1 MSDNQKLKIEYSG
14 QTDIGMVRT
23 ENQDSL
29 GKFPPDSLDMYQEKG
44 LLFVVADGMGGHTG
58 GKQASSI
65 AVETTGTVYYQ
76 SSRNP
81 SEALKEA
88 IISANKKIFQTAES
102 TSGLSK
108 MGTTCTALVM
118 VNDQAI
124 IGHVGDSRIYRIEN
138 GKIEQ
143 LTSDHTK
150 VQEMLREGVLT
161 PEEAKVYPSKS
172 VLARAL
178 GVEENVKVDI
188 ISNIPLKQGQKYL
201 ICSDGLAKVNET
213 EILNIISE
221 NSIESACNKFVAL
234 ANERGGKDNVTVQII
249 SVKSQD
255 SEAFSVKTEKPGS
268 GKSRKI
274 IFSFLLITL
283 IAFGGYQFKDSL
295 SGLFSSNESNDRT
308 DNITINDDLQNENND
323 NNVPSG
329 IHSELLQRANKYY
342 ENGRIETAL
351 DLYKGILDE
360 EPMNL
365 AALQG
370 VNNISAHYMKTADE
384 LRSDNRFEE
393 ALSIYHLVNEL
404 QPDNEKVRNLILIC
418 ENQLNNDNPEQQSS
432 EQTDSQINLK
442 ENNVIIVTG
451 FSESDW
457 NFISIPSNQYNIEP
471 HEIEFSA
478 SSLEKKSLHK
488 QTLFN
493 AELSVE
499 LKATLPDNNS
509 MSGIIVG
516 YNPRNN
522 EKPEEYYLLS
532 IQKSIL
538 TLNRI
543 SDNKSEQLLK
553 MSSSLIDN
561 KSADIKLKIICSDN
575 KIFIFS
581 EARLLGNWE
590 GKNNIAGNVGFIA
603 GSDVHAKF
611 YNIHLK
617 GIRR

>member
-1 MSDNQKLKIEYSG
+1 MSENQKLKIEYSG

-23 ENQDSL
+23 DNQDSL
-29 GKFPPDSLDMYQEKG
+29 GKFPPDGLDIYQEKG
-44 LLFVVADGMGGHTG
+44 VLFVVADGMGGHTG

-65 AVETTGTVYYQ
+65 AVETTGTVYYE

-88 IISANKKIFQTAES
+88 IISANKKIFRTAET

-118 VNDQAI
+118 VGDQAI

-143 LTSDHTK
+143 LTNDHTK

-188 ISNIPLKQGQKYL
+188 ISNIPLKSGQKYL
-201 ICSDGLAKVNET
+201 ICSDGLAKVKET
-213 EILNIISE
+213 EILNIITE
-221 NSIESACNKFVAL
+221 NSIEASCKKFVAL

-249 SVKSQD
+249 SVESQD
-255 SEAFSVKTEKPGS
+255 SEVFSDQPEKSGS
-268 GKSRKI
+268 GKSKMI
-274 IFSFLLITL
+274 IFSFLLIAL
-283 IAFGGYQFKDSL
+283 IAFGVYQFRDSL
-295 SGLFSSNESNDRT
+295 SGLFSSKE
-308 DNITINDDLQNENND
+308 INNNENNVTISDGVKNEIID
-323 NNVPSG
+323 NHVTSG
-329 IHSELLQRANKYY
+329 LHSELLQRANKYY

-370 VNNISAHYMKTADE
+370 INNISAYYLKNADE
-384 LRSDNRFEE
+384 LRSENRFEE
-393 ALSIYHLVNEL
+393 ALSIYQLVNEL
-404 QPDNEKVRNLILIC
+404 QPGNEKVRNLILIC
-418 ENQLNNDNPEQQSS
+418 EDQLNNGNPEHQSPDNS
-432 EQTDSQINLK
+432 DSQIKLK
-442 ENNVIIVTG
+442 ESNVIIVTD
-451 FSESDW
+451 FLEADW
-457 NFISIPSNQYNIEP
+457 NFINIPSNQYNIEP
-471 HEIEFSA
+471 QEIEFSA
-478 SSLEKKSLHK
+478 SSIEKKSLFR
-488 QTLFN
+488 QELFN

-499 LKATLPDNNS
+499 LKTTLPDNNS

-516 YNPRNN
+516 YNQQNN

-532 IQKSIL
+532 IHQSIL

-553 MSSSLIDN
+553 MNSPQMDN
-561 KSADIKLKIICSDN
+561 KSAGIKLKILCSDN
-575 KIFIFS
+575 RIFIFS
-581 EARLLGNWE
+581 VARLLGNWE
-590 GKNNIAGNVGFIA
+590 GKNNIAGKVGFIA
-603 GSDVHAKF
+603 GPDVHAKF
-611 YNIHLK
+611 YNMHLK